1 MKKTYLFGLCLV
13 LFTLFSCSSDDDD
26 NVGGNSGNLKRV
38 SRIEEVDGDDD
49 YTSFSYNN
57 AGKLEFIE
65 IGDEDGMFERL
76 QISYD
81 AEGKVRTLTFN
92 DTEVNSV
99 LNVTYDNNIITIEGT
114 NSVFGTLNEKLTI
127 DPEKETLLKLEG
139 QKNITYTY
147 ADGNVI
153 SSTDRSGVVYSYNND
168 KSILATT
175 GAPKWLL
182 NFIYEYYDFIDDY
195 VGENNIKEIYY
206 NEKVSHKYT
215 YEYKNGY
222 ATKLTEEG
230 LEFYDGPEITVYNI
244 TY

>member
-13 LFTLFSCSSDDDD
+13 LFSLFSCSSDDDD
-26 NVGGNSGNLKRV
+26 NNGKGDGIKRV

-65 IGDEDGMFERL
+65 MGDEDGMFERL

-81 AEGKVRTLTFN
+81 ADGKVKALTFS
-92 DTEVNSV
+92 DTEVNSL
-99 LNVTYDNNIITIEGT
+99 LNVTYDNNIIMIEGT

-127 DPEKETLLKLEG
+127 NPEKETLLKLEG
-139 QKNITYTY
+139 QKNITYNY
-147 ADGNVI
+147 ADGNII
-153 SSTDRSGVVYSYNND
+153 STTDRSGVVYSYNKD
-168 KSILATT
+168 QSILATT
-175 GAPKWLL
+175 GTPKWLL
-182 NFIYEYYDFIDDY
+182 NFIYEYYDFLDDY
-195 VGENNIKEIYY
+195 VGENNIKEISE
-206 NEKVSHKYT
+206 NGEVSHKYT

-222 ATKLTEEG
+222 ATKITMEG
-230 LEFYDGPEITVYNI
+230 LEFHDGPEITIYNI